1 MVDAAAERMSPKR
14 GVRRRTQTTAVIAAR
29 ANLVGA
35 LALGGT
41 ILYLSEWL
49 VIPFVPDL
57 PTDDL
62 GADVSAI
69 AGAYAGH
76 GTELAFLA
84 GWVSFALL
92 GRIVFV
98 AALRSALRASSR
110 DTVLADIAVAAMA
123 LSVAIE
129 IVQLGLVASAGW
141 LGETAVDPAAIA
153 GLDAAG
159 TVLFGLILIPLG
171 ASVLASSAAMLLS
184 ALFPRWL
191 CWLGVVAGAFVTVGG
206 VVGTAGAGDSGT
218 LYDLGDPLT
227 GIPVAAFWVWMIAT
241 SIVLFRGAPA
251 SRSAEAA

>member
-1 MVDAAAERMSPKR
+1 MRL
-14 GVRRRTQTTAVIAAR
+14 RTS
-29 ANLVGA
+29 LVGA

-41 ILYLSEWL
+41 ILYLSEWV

-69 AGAYAGH
+69 AGDYAGH
-76 GTELAFLA
+76 GTELALLT
-84 GWVSFALL
+84 GWVSVALL

-98 AALRSALRASSR
+98 AALRSALRVSSR
-110 DTVLADIAVAAMA
+110 DTVLADIALAAMT

-129 IVQLGLVASAGW
+129 IVQLGLIAAAGW

-159 TVLFGLILIPLG
+159 TVLFGLVLVPLG

-191 CWLGVVAGAFVTVGG
+191 CWLGIVAGALVTLGG

-218 LYDLGDPLT
+218 VHDLGDPLT
-227 GIPVAAFWVWMIAT
+227 GIPVAAFWLWMIAT
-241 SIVLFRGAPA
+241 AIVLFRRAPQP
-251 SRSAEAA
+251 RPAEAA

>member
-1 MVDAAAERMSPKR
+1 MAR
-14 GVRRRTQTTAVIAAR
+14 G
-29 ANLVGA
+29 NLVGA

-62 GADVSAI
+62 GDDVSAI
-69 AGAYAGH
+69 AVDYAGH
-76 GTELAFLA
+76 GTELALLT
-84 GWVSFALL
+84 GCVSVALL

-98 AALRSALRASSR
+98 AALRSALRASG
-110 DTVLADIAVAAMA
+110 DIVLADIAVAAMT

-129 IVQLGLVASAGW
+129 VVQLGLVSSAAW
-141 LGETAVDPAAIA
+141 LGETSVDPAAIA

-159 TVLFGLILIPLG
+159 TVLFGLVLIPFG

-184 ALFPRWL
+184 ERFPRWL
-191 CWLGVVAGAFVTVGG
+191 CWLGIVAGAFVVLGG

-218 LYDLGDPLT
+218 LHDLGDPLT
-227 GIPVAAFWVWMIAT
+227 GLPVAAVWVWMIVT
-241 SIVLFRGAPA
+241 SVVLFRGAPEETEPTP
-251 SRSAEAA
+251 EAA